1 MSGNHLDKISEIG
14 IIPALVEKRWL
25 ATVIMICKLGLVQG
39 RAEVL
44 WCPGPGATAW
54 LYAGT
59 DLRIGNG
66 LGPRALS
73 YDDSI
78 LTKNLRNC
86 AEAELHNLP
95 WNERKCKCLL

>member
-44 WCPGPGATAW
+44 
-54 LYAGT
+54 
-59 DLRIGNG
+59 
-66 LGPRALS
+66 
-73 YDDSI
+73 
-78 LTKNLRNC
+78 
-86 AEAELHNLP
+86 
-95 WNERKCKCLL
+95 